1 MKHVILLGAVL
12 ASTVLVAA
20 CSTEPTGPAIGTG
33 SPGDTGNT
41 SNPGNGDSTTQT
53 PGVVT
58 PQETLPVDTSF
69 EPTPQQTLDYMRYI
83 GPSLIGRVL
92 TDEEE
97 ATLTAG
103 AADAV
108 KPIIEAW
115 VQDDG
120 FVEAVKSMLEI
131 RLGSNGT
138 RGSVDFNLPGYIV
151 RHVVKNNLP
160 WSNVVTSDT
169 CYDAKDKA
177 IPCDTGAP
185 YTAGVLTTRGFLAGN
200 EGRFNLGRARAMLLT
215 FMCRD
220 YPAEPELQPYIE
232 KPRLKLMFRASNAE
246 EQMVAEVAGGFGNGL
261 ACFSC
266 HGQFS
271 NHAQP
276 FVKFDKSGTWIS
288 DADGSQSKT
297 GQLGESDRNLM
308 ASHFENATE
317 AASEKAQ
324 WFTAE
329 INNLAEGAAVMGKSP
344 RFQECAVQQ
353 LIDMGVGLE
362 LGFDTKVKGLAV
374 MNDFL
379 TDIASKV
386 TKTSPDPTIQEL
398 AIATYSDVRVMA
410 ATLNGLKR

>member
-1 MKHVILLGAVL
+1 MG
-12 ASTVLVAA
+12 
-20 CSTEPTGPAIGTG
+20 
-33 SPGDTGNT
+33 
-41 SNPGNGDSTTQT
+41 QT

-58 PQETLPVDTSF
+58 PNESLPVDDTF
-69 EPTPQQTLDYMRYI
+69 KPTVQQTLDYMRYV

-92 TDEEE
+92 NDEEE
-97 ATLTAG
+97 TKLAG
-103 AADAV
+103 GVTAV

-115 VQDDG
+115 VKDEG

-131 RLGSNGT
+131 RLGSNGK
-138 RGSVDFNLPGYIV
+138 RGNADFNLPGYIV

-160 WSNVVTSDT
+160 WSKVVTSNT
-169 CYDAKDKA
+169 CYDAADQA

-220 YPAEPELQPYIE
+220 YPAEPDLQPYVD
-232 KPRLKLMFRASNAE
+232 KPRLKLMFRASNAD

-271 NHAQP
+271 NHSQP
-276 FVKFDKSGTWIS
+276 FVKFDKAGTWIA
-288 DADGSQSKT
+288 DADGSQSMT
-297 GQLGESDRNLM
+297 GQLGESDRGLM
-308 ASHFENATE
+308 ASHFATTTE

-324 WFTAE
+324 WFAAE
-329 INNLAEGAAVMGKSP
+329 IDNLASGAAVMAKNP
-344 RFQECAVQQ
+344 RFHECAVQQ
-353 LIDMGVGLE
+353 LVDLGVGLD
-362 LGFDTKVKGLAV
+362 LGFPTGVKGLAV
-374 MNDFL
+374 TAEFL
-379 TDIASKV
+379 TDIASSV

-398 AIATYSDVRVMA
+398 AIATYTDVRVMA

>member
-1 MKHVILLGAVL
+1 MKHIVLLGAVV
-12 ASTVLVAA
+12 ASASLLSA
-20 CSTEPTGPAIGTG
+20 CSNDPAGPAVMGM
-33 SPGDTGNT
+33 PGDTST
-41 SNPGNGDSTTQT
+41 NPDANPDTTGQT

-58 PQETLPVDTSF
+58 PTQTLPVEASF
-69 EPTPQQTLDYMRYI
+69 KPTAQQALDYMRYI

-92 TDEEE
+92 NDEEE
-97 ATLTAG
+97 TKLHAG
-103 AADAV
+103 AGEAV
-108 KPIIEAW
+108 KPIIETW
-115 VQDDG
+115 VNDDG

-131 RLGSNGT
+131 RLGSNGK
-138 RGSVDFNLPGYIV
+138 RGTVDFNLPGYIV

-160 WSNVVTSDT
+160 WSKVITSDT
-169 CYDAKDKA
+169 CYDGADKA

-232 KPRLKLMFRASNAE
+232 KTRLKLMFRASNKE

-271 NHAQP
+271 NHSQP

-288 DADGSQSKT
+288 DANGAQSMT

-308 ASHFENATE
+308 ASHFDVPAE
-317 AASEKAQ
+317 AALEKAQ
-324 WFTAE
+324 WFNAE
-329 INNLAEGAAVMGKSP
+329 IANLAEGAAVMSKNP
-344 RFQECAVQQ
+344 AFQACAVQQ
-353 LIDMGVGLE
+353 LIDLGVGLD

-374 MNDFL
+374 MGDFL
-379 TDIASKV
+379 AEIAESV
-386 TKTSPDPTIQEL
+386 AAASPDPTIQEL

>member
-12 ASTVLVAA
+12 ASIGLLTA
-20 CSTEPTGPAIGTG
+20 CANEPTQTAI
-33 SPGDTGNT
+33 DTGM
-41 SNPGNGDSTTQT
+41 PGTDPNGMIDMGQT

-58 PQETLPVDTSF
+58 PNETLPVDDTF
-69 EPTPQQTLDYMRYI
+69 KPTVQQTLDYMRYV

-92 TDEEE
+92 SDEEE
-97 ATLTAG
+97 TKLAGGVTA
-103 AADAV
+103 V
-108 KPIIEAW
+108 RPIIEAW
-115 VQDDG
+115 VKDDG

-131 RLGSNGT
+131 RLGSNGK
-138 RGSVDFNLPGYIV
+138 RGNADFNLPGYIV

-160 WSNVVTSDT
+160 WSKVVTSDT
-169 CYDAKDKA
+169 CYDAADQA

-220 YPAEPELQPYIE
+220 YPTEPELQPYVD
-232 KPRLKLMFRASNAE
+232 KPRLKLMFRASNAS

-261 ACFSC
+261 GCFTC

-271 NHAQP
+271 NHSQP
-276 FVKFDKSGTWIS
+276 FVKFDKAGTWIA
-288 DADGSQSKT
+288 DADGSQSMT
-297 GQLGESDRNLM
+297 GQLGESDRGLM
-308 ASHFENATE
+308 ASHFAATAE

-324 WFTAE
+324 WFSAE
-329 INNLAEGAAVMGKSP
+329 VDNLASGAAAMVKSP
-344 RFQECAVQQ
+344 RFHECAVQQ
-353 LIDMGVGLE
+353 LVDLGVGLD
-362 LGFDTKVKGLAV
+362 LGFPTGVNGLAV
-374 MNDFL
+374 MGDFL
-379 TDIASKV
+379 TEIASSV

-398 AIATYSDVRVMA
+398 AVATYSDVRVIA

>member
-1 MKHVILLGAVL
+1 MKHIVLLGAVF
-12 ASTVLVAA
+12 ASTGLLTA
-20 CSTEPTGPAIGTG
+20 CANDPSGPAVMSTSGGTD
-33 SPGDTGNT
+33 SA
-41 SNPGNGDSTTQT
+41 NPGPTRQT

-58 PQETLPVDTSF
+58 PTETLPVEASF
-69 EPTPQQTLDYMRYI
+69 EPAAQQALDYMRYI

-97 ATLTAG
+97 AKLDASAG
-103 AADAV
+103 DAV
-108 KPIIEAW
+108 KPIIETW

-131 RLGSNGT
+131 RLGSNGK
-138 RGSVDFNLPGYIV
+138 RGSADFNLPGYIV
-151 RHVVKNNLP
+151 RHVVKHNLP
-160 WSNVVTSDT
+160 WSRVVTSDT
-169 CYDAKDKA
+169 CYDAMDQA

-232 KPRLKLMFRASNAE
+232 KARLKLMFRASNAA

-271 NHAQP
+271 NHSQP

-288 DADGSQSKT
+288 DANGAQSMT
-297 GQLGESDRNLM
+297 GQLGESDRDLM
-308 ASHFENATE
+308 ASHFDIPAE
-317 AASEKAQ
+317 AALEKAQ
-324 WFTAE
+324 WFNVE
-329 INNLAEGAAVMGKSP
+329 IANLAEGAAAMTKNPG
-344 RFQECAVQQ
+344 FQACAVQQ
-353 LIDMGVGLE
+353 LIDLGVGLD

-374 MNDFL
+374 MGDFL
-379 TDIASKV
+379 SEIAKSV
-386 TKTSPDPTIQEL
+386 SATNPDPTIQEL

>member
-1 MKHVILLGAVL
+1 MKSVTWLGAVL
-12 ASTVLVAA
+12 AGAALLSA
-20 CSTEPTGPAIGTG
+20 CSTEPAGPAIG
-33 SPGDTGNT
+33 SDTPVT
-41 SNPGNGDSTTQT
+41 PDHDLNGM
-53 PGVVT
+53 PGVVSPT
-58 PQETLPVDTSF
+58 ETLPIDDSF
-69 EPTPQQTLDYMRYI
+69 QPTPEQALDYMRYI

-92 TDEEE
+92 SDEEE
-97 ATLTAG
+97 SQLAAG
-103 AADAV
+103 ASAIKAIIQTWV
-108 KPIIEAW
+108 K
-115 VQDDG
+115 DDG

-131 RLGSNGT
+131 RLGSNGK
-138 RGSVDFNLPGYIV
+138 RGAVDFNLPGYIV
-151 RHVVKNNLP
+151 RHVVKHDLP
-160 WSNVVTSDT
+160 WSNVVTSPT
-169 CYDAKDKA
+169 CYDAADQA

-185 YTAGVLTTRGFLAGN
+185 FTAGVLTTRGFLAGN

-220 YPAEPELQPYIE
+220 YPADPALQPYID
-232 KPRLKLMFRASNAE
+232 KARLKLMFRASNAE

-288 DADGSQSKT
+288 TADGSQSKT
-297 GQLGESDRNLM
+297 GQLGESDHDLM
-308 ASHFENATE
+308 ASHFEDPAE

-324 WFTAE
+324 WFSAE
-329 INNLAEGAAVMGKSP
+329 IENLAEGAAVMSKSP

-353 LIDMGVGLE
+353 LIDMGVGLD

-379 TDIASKV
+379 TDIASSV
-386 TKTSPDPTIQEL
+386 AKTSPDPTIQEL

-410 ATLNGLKR
+410 ATLDGLKR

>member
-1 MKHVILLGAVL
+1 M
-12 ASTVLVAA
+12 
-20 CSTEPTGPAIGTG
+20 
-33 SPGDTGNT
+33 
-41 SNPGNGDSTTQT
+41 
-53 PGVVT
+53 
-58 PQETLPVDTSF
+58 
-69 EPTPQQTLDYMRYI
+69 
-83 GPSLIGRVL
+83 L

-97 ATLTAG
+97 AKITAG
-103 AADAV
+103 SASAV

-115 VQDDG
+115 VTEAG
-120 FVEAVKSMLEI
+120 FVEAVKSMMEI

-138 RGSVDFNLPGYIV
+138 RGKTDFNLAGYIV

-160 WSNVVTSDT
+160 WSKILTSDT
-169 CYDAKDKA
+169 CYDATDKA

-220 YPAEPELQPYIE
+220 YPVEEDLQPYID

-246 EQMVAEVAGGFGNGL
+246 EQQVAEVAGGFGNGL

-276 FVKFDKSGTWIS
+276 FVKFDKSGSYIAT
-288 DADGSQSKT
+288 ATGAQSMT
-297 GQLGESDRNLM
+297 GQLGEADHDLF
-308 ASHFENATE
+308 ASHFDKPDE
-317 AASEKAQ
+317 AALEKAQ
-324 WFTAE
+324 WFGSDVE
-329 INNLAEGAAVMGKSP
+329 NLAGGAAVMAKHP
-344 RFQECAVQQ
+344 KFRECAVQQ
-353 LIDMGVGLE
+353 LLDLGVGLD

-374 MNDFL
+374 MGDFL
-379 TDIASKV
+379 AEIASAV
-386 TKTSPDPTIQEL
+386 TAKSPDPTIQEL

>member
-1 MKHVILLGAVL
+1 MKNVILLAAVL
-12 ASTVLVAA
+12 ATTGLLTA
-20 CSTEPTGPAIGTG
+20 CSTVGTG
-33 SPGDTGNT
+33 GALGNDLP
-41 SNPGNGDSTTQT
+41 SGPNAGNGDTSEQT
-53 PGVVT
+53 PGVVSPT
-58 PQETLPVDTSF
+58 ETLPVDDSF
-69 EPTPQQTLDYMRYI
+69 KPTAQQTLDYMRYI

-92 TDEEE
+92 SDEEE
-97 ATLTAG
+97 AKLAAG
-103 AADAV
+103 SARAIE
-108 KPIIEAW
+108 PIIETW
-115 VQDDG
+115 VKDDG

-131 RLGSNGT
+131 RLGSNGK

-160 WSNVVTSDT
+160 WSNVVTSQS
-169 CYDAKDKA
+169 CYDAADQA

-220 YPAEPELQPYIE
+220 YPIDPELQPYIE

-261 ACFSC
+261 ACFTC

-276 FVKFDKSGTWIS
+276 FVKFDRSGTWIN

-297 GQLGESDRNLM
+297 GQLGESDRTLM
-308 ASHFENATE
+308 ASHFENAAE

-324 WFTAE
+324 WFGAE
-329 INNLAEGAAVMGKSP
+329 IDNLASGAAVMGESP

-353 LIDMGVGLE
+353 LIDMGVGLD

-374 MNDFL
+374 LNSFL
-379 TDIASKV
+379 TDIASSV

-398 AIATYSDVRVMA
+398 AIATYSDMRVVA

>member
-1 MKHVILLGAVL
+1 MKNVILLGVVL
-12 ASTVLVAA
+12 ASTGVLAA
-20 CSTEPTGPAIGTG
+20 CSSEPTGPAIG
-33 SPGDTGNT
+33 SDMPGAPTT
-41 SNPGNGDSTTQT
+41 SGNGATPEPT

-58 PQETLPVDTSF
+58 PSETLPVDDSF
-69 EPTPQQTLDYMRYI
+69 KPTGQQALDYMRYI

-92 TDEEE
+92 TDAEE
-97 ATLTAG
+97 AQLLAG
-103 AADAV
+103 AASAV
-108 KPIIEAW
+108 KPIVETW
-115 VQDDG
+115 VKDDG

-131 RLGSNGT
+131 RLGSNGK

-160 WSNVVTSDT
+160 WSNVVTSQT
-169 CYDAKDKA
+169 CYDASDAA

-185 YTAGVLTTRGFLAGN
+185 YTAGVLTTKGFLAGN

-220 YPAEPELQPYIE
+220 YPAEPELQPYID
-232 KPRLKLMFRASNAE
+232 KPRLKLMFRASNAA

-261 ACFSC
+261 GCFSC

-276 FVKFDKSGTWIS
+276 FVKFDKSGTWLG
-288 DADGSQSKT
+288 DATGAQSTT
-297 GQLGESDRNLM
+297 GQLGESDRGLM
-308 ASHFENATE
+308 ASHFESPTE

-324 WFTAE
+324 WFGAE
-329 INNLAEGAAVMGKSP
+329 IDNLAGGAAVMGKSP

-353 LIDMGVGLE
+353 LIDMGVGLD

-379 TDIASKV
+379 TDIAAKV
-386 TKTSPDPTIQEL
+386 TKTSSDPTMQEL

>member
-1 MKHVILLGAVL
+1 MKNVILLGAL
-12 ASTVLVAA
+12 LTSASLLAA
-20 CSTEPTGPAIGTG
+20 CSSEPAGPAIGTDM
-33 SPGDTGNT
+33 PGEPSNTGNGAT
-41 SNPGNGDSTTQT
+41 TDSM

-58 PQETLPVDTSF
+58 PTETLPVDDTF
-69 EPTPQQTLDYMRYI
+69 KPTAQQALDYMRYI

-97 ATLTAG
+97 AEISAG
-103 AADAV
+103 AASAV
-108 KPIIEAW
+108 KPIVETW
-115 VQDDG
+115 VKDDG

-131 RLGSNGT
+131 RLGSNGK
-138 RGSVDFNLPGYIV
+138 RGTVDFNLPGYIV

-160 WSNVVTSDT
+160 WSNVVTST
-169 CYDAKDKA
+169 SCYDASDKA

-220 YPAEPELQPYIE
+220 YPAEPELQPYID
-232 KPRLKLMFRASNAE
+232 KPRLKLMFRASNAA

-261 ACFSC
+261 GCFGC

-276 FVKFDKSGTWIS
+276 FVKFDKAGNWLS
-288 DADGSQSKT
+288 DATGAQSTT
-297 GQLGESDRNLM
+297 GQLGESDHDTM

-324 WFTAE
+324 WFGAE
-329 INNLAEGAAVMGKSP
+329 IENLAGGAAVMGKSP

-353 LIDMGVGLE
+353 LIDMGVGLD

-379 TDIASKV
+379 TDIAASVAKV
-386 TKTSPDPTIQEL
+386 SPDPTMQEL

>member
-1 MKHVILLGAVL
+1 MKNVILLGALL
-12 ASTVLVAA
+12 ACTGLLAA
-20 CSTEPTGPAIGTG
+20 CSSEQLGPAIGTDM
-33 SPGDTGNT
+33 PGGPSHNDGGV
-41 SNPGNGDSTTQT
+41 PAEQT

-58 PQETLPVDTSF
+58 PVETLPVDDSF
-69 EPTPQQTLDYMRYI
+69 EPTAQQALDYMRYI

-97 ATLTAG
+97 AKLAAG
-103 AADAV
+103 AASAV
-108 KPIIEAW
+108 KPILETW
-115 VQDDG
+115 VTDDG

-131 RLGSNGT
+131 RLGSNGK

-151 RHVVKNNLP
+151 RHVVKHKLP
-160 WSNVVTSDT
+160 WSNVITSAT
-169 CYDAKDKA
+169 CYDATDQA

-185 YTAGVLTTRGFLAGN
+185 YTAGVLTTKGFLAGN

-220 YPAEPELQPYIE
+220 YPAEPELQPYID

-261 ACFSC
+261 GCFSC

-276 FVKFDKSGTWIS
+276 FVKFDKSGTWLK
-288 DADGSQSKT
+288 DATGAQSTT
-297 GQLGESDRNLM
+297 GQLGESDRGLM

-324 WFTAE
+324 WFGAD
-329 INNLAEGAAVMGKSP
+329 IDDLASGAAVMGKSP

-353 LIDMGVGLE
+353 LLDMGVGLD
-362 LGFDTKVKGLAV
+362 LGFETRVKGLAV
-374 MNDFL
+374 TNEFL
-379 TDIASKV
+379 TEIASSVSKA
-386 TKTSPDPTIQEL
+386 SPDPTMQEL
-398 AIATYSDVRVMA
+398 ALATYSDLRVMA

>member
-1 MKHVILLGAVL
+1 MASTGLLSACSNEPVGPAVL
-12 ASTVLVAA
+12 AM
-20 CSTEPTGPAIGTG
+20 P
-33 SPGDTGNT
+33 GNT
-41 SNPGNGDSTTQT
+41 GGTDGNPDTTGQM

-58 PQETLPVDTSF
+58 PTQTLPVEPSF
-69 EPTPQQTLDYMRYI
+69 EPTAQQTLDYMRYI

-97 ATLTAG
+97 MKLSAG
-103 AADAV
+103 AGDAV

-115 VQDDG
+115 VKDDG

-131 RLGSNGT
+131 RLGSNGQ
-138 RGSVDFNLPGYIV
+138 RGTVDFNLPGYIV

-160 WSNVVTSDT
+160 WSKVVTSDT
-169 CYDAKDKA
+169 CYDATDKA

-220 YPAEPELQPYIE
+220 YPAETEIQPYIE
-232 KPRLKLMFRASNAE
+232 KTRLKLMFRASNAT

-271 NHAQP
+271 SHSQP

-288 DADGSQSKT
+288 DANGAQSMT

-308 ASHFENATE
+308 ASHFDVPAE
-317 AASEKAQ
+317 AALESAQ
-324 WFTAE
+324 WFNAE
-329 INNLAEGAAVMGKSP
+329 IANLAEGAAVMSKNP
-344 RFQECAVQQ
+344 AFQACAVQQ
-353 LIDMGVGLE
+353 LIDLGVGLD

-374 MNDFL
+374 MGDFL
-379 TDIASKV
+379 TEIAKSV
-386 TKTSPDPTIQEL
+386 AATSPDPTIQEL

>member
-1 MKHVILLGAVL
+1 MKNVLLSAALL
-12 ASTVLVAA
+12 ATTGLFTA
-20 CSTEPTGPAIGTG
+20 CSTVGKGGALGNDLPSSPAN
-33 SPGDTGNT
+33 S
-41 SNPGNGDSTTQT
+41 GNGDATEQT
-53 PGVVT
+53 LGGVSPT
-58 PQETLPVDTSF
+58 ETLPVDDSF
-69 EPTPQQTLDYMRYI
+69 KPTAQQTLDYMRYI

-92 TDEEE
+92 SDEEE
-97 ATLTAG
+97 AKLTLGSAS
-103 AADAV
+103 AIE
-108 KPIIEAW
+108 PIIESW
-115 VQDDG
+115 VKDDG

-131 RLGSNGT
+131 RLGSNGK

-160 WSNVVTSDT
+160 WSNVVTSQS
-169 CYDAKDKA
+169 CYDAADQA

-220 YPAEPELQPYIE
+220 YPIDPELQPYIE

-261 ACFSC
+261 ACFTC

-276 FVKFDKSGTWIS
+276 FVKFDGSGTWIN

-308 ASHFENATE
+308 ASHFENAAE

-324 WFTAE
+324 WFGAE
-329 INNLAEGAAVMGKSP
+329 IDNLASGAAIMGNSP

-353 LIDMGVGLE
+353 LIDMGVGLD
-362 LGFDTKVKGLAV
+362 LGFDTEVKGLAV
-374 MNDFL
+374 LESFL
-379 TDIASKV
+379 TDIASSV

-398 AIATYSDVRVMA
+398 AIATYSDMRVVA